1 MMKFFIAILVAFL
14 CTTATAEFSMHDI
27 ILSLPLADIE
37 KNLNKYSSN
46 IQCVRGVVDNV
57 LSEHEINAL
66 WETSKSKTAEL
77 ANVDMKKC
85 MEIKDPE
92 EHMK

>member
-1 MMKFFIAILVAFL
+1 MQ
-14 CTTATAEFSMHDI
+14 DI
-27 ILSLPLADIE
+27 ILSMPLADIE
-37 KNLNKYSSN
+37 KDLNKYSSN
-46 IQCVRGVVDNV
+46 IQCIHGVVDNI

-66 WETSKSKTAEL
+66 WETTKSKTVEL